1 MIKNSFYDRNQQFKF
16 SILSNKL
23 FLSILIIKLIAGFFF
38 ASDFLTTLFYP
49 FIDHFIN
56 NGPRSAYDSFYFSG
70 KENSFPYPV
79 LMLYIIGF
87 FKFFF
92 SNDNILSFM
101 DLGLIRIP
109 ILLADFAIF
118 LILCSWLKKHQLQ
131 VIFFYWLNPIL
142 FYINYLH
149 GQLDVIPTAFLIIS
163 LYFIFKRNWV
173 LGSVF
178 AAFSILCKTNF
189 IIVIP
194 FLVLYMFKSG
204 HFNFKKVIMSLAII
218 LLLVFIVQVPFLSNN
233 SYLITVYNN
242 STQAKLLN
250 LFLNFEPTKNI
261 LFYIAPSAIIL
272 LIFYGITFQNFNK
285 NLFILFLG
293 FSFASI
299 SLLTPPSQGWYCWFL
314 PMFIYFLIKN
324 SSLSSRFFYW
334 TFIVAYFIYFLVFQ
348 ESDFFNLTLLS
359 EPYSFYQFLPFS
371 EPLKDL
377 IVNFSFTF
385 LQITL
390 LTNCVLMLVKGIESY
405 KKNKFLYQP
414 LLIGIGG
421 DSSAGKTT
429 FSKVL
434 QNLYGN
440 SQTTI
445 IRGDDMHKWERG
457 DQNWNEK
464 THLNPL
470 ANHIH
475 REIEFIRFLKK
486 GISIKRRSY
495 DHGSG
500 KFTIPSKI
508 ESKRVIIYEGLHPF
522 YLSDMKN
529 SFDISFFIQPDEELR
544 RKWKIERDT
553 KERGYSKEKILSQL
567 KDREKDSFEYIQSQS
582 EKADVWV
589 NLKQSNEDGE
599 KLILNLKI
607 NSNLDLESLLSE
619 LGNLKEF
626 NFDYDLDNLFHHLV
640 FYNGIDSKKAEDIA
654 HSLNPEI
661 DELLS
666 PDPIW
671 ENDFNGIL
679 QLIQITCLQS
689 KLANE

>member
-1 MIKNSFYDRNQQFKF
+1 MIKQALYDRNQNFKF

-23 FLSILIIKLIAGFFF
+23 FLSLLFIKLLAGFFF

-49 FIDHFIN
+49 FIDHFVN
-56 NGPRSAYDSFYFSG
+56 NGAKSAYESFYLTG
-70 KENSFPYPV
+70 KENSFPYPL
-79 LMLYIIGF
+79 LMLYITGF
-87 FKFFF
+87 FKIFI
-92 SNDNILSFM
+92 SADNGLSFV

-109 ILLADFAIF
+109 ILFADITIF
-118 LILCSWLKKHQLQ
+118 LVLCRWLKKHQLK

-149 GQLDVIPTAFLIIS
+149 GQLDIIPTSFLIIS

-173 LGSVF
+173 LNSIFVAF
-178 AAFSILCKTNF
+178 AILCKTNF

-194 FLVLYMFKSG
+194 FLILYMYKSN
-204 HFNFKKVIMSLAII
+204 HFNIKKILYSFFIIFFLIIAIQYP
-218 LLLVFIVQVPFLSNN
+218 LLTNS

-242 STQAKLLN
+242 DTQTKFLN
-250 LFLNFEPTKNI
+250 LFINFDTTRNTF
-261 LFYIAPSAIIL
+261 FYIAPSALIL
-272 LIFYGITFQNFNK
+272 LIFYGSTFKTFNK
-285 NLFILFLG
+285 NLFVLFLG
-293 FSFASI
+293 FSFATI
-299 SLLTPPSQGWYCWFL
+299 TLLTPPSQGWYCWFL

-324 SSLSSRFFYW
+324 SSASSRLFYW
-334 TFIVAYFIYFLVFQ
+334 IFIGAYFIYFLVFP
-348 ESDFFNLTLLS
+348 ESDFFSLVPFS
-359 EPYSFYQFLPFS
+359 QSYRFYQLLPLSNHF
-371 EPLKDL
+371 KDL

-385 LQITL
+385 LQVTL

-405 KKNKFLYQP
+405 KQNKFLYQP

-421 DSSAGKTT
+421 DSSSGKTT
-429 FSKVL
+429 FSKIL

-457 DQNWNEK
+457 DKNWKDK

-486 GISIKRRSY
+486 GISIKRRTY

-508 ESKRVIIYEGLHPF
+508 KSKRVIIYEGLHPF

-529 SFDISFFIQPDEELR
+529 SFDISFFIKPDEELR

-553 KERGYSKEKILSQL
+553 KERGYSKEKILNQL
-567 KDREKDSFEYIQSQS
+567 KDREKDSLEYIQSQS
-582 EKADVWV
+582 QKADVLIS
-589 NLKQSNEDGE
+589 LKQSYEDGE
-599 KLILNLKI
+599 TLILNLKI
-607 NSNLDLESLLSE
+607 NNNLNLESLLSE
-619 LGNLKEF
+619 LNNLKEF
-626 NFDYDLDNLFHHLV
+626 NFDYDLDQLFHQLT
-640 FYNGIDSKKAEDIA
+640 FYNGIDSKKVEEIA
-654 HSLNPEI
+654 FILNPEI

-666 PDPIW
+666 ADPIW
-671 ENDFNGIL
+671 EDDFNGIL

-689 KLANE
+689 KLTNG

>member
-1 MIKNSFYDRNQQFKF
+1 MIKKALYDRDKNFKF
-16 SILSNKL
+16 SILGNKL
-23 FLSILIIKLIAGFFF
+23 FLSILFIKLLAGFFF
-38 ASDFLTTLFYP
+38 ASEFLTNLFYP

-56 NGPRSAYDSFYFSG
+56 NGPRLAYESFYFSG
-70 KENSFPYPV
+70 KENSFPYPI
-79 LMLYIIGF
+79 LMLYITGL

-92 SNDNILSFM
+92 SNDNILSFV

-109 ILLADFAIF
+109 ILLADLAI
-118 LILCSWLKKHQLQ
+118 LLVLCRWLKKHQLQ
-131 VIFFYWLNPIL
+131 VIFLYWLNPIL
-142 FYINYLH
+142 FYINYFH
-149 GQLDVIPTAFLIIS
+149 GQLDIIPTAFLIIS
-163 LYFIFKRNWV
+163 LYFIFKRNWI
-173 LGSVF
+173 LNAVF
-178 AAFSILCKTNF
+178 IAFAILCKTNF

-194 FLVLYMFKSG
+194 FLILYMYKSN
-204 HFNFKKVIMSLAII
+204 HFNIKKILYSFFIIFFLIIAIQFP
-218 LLLVFIVQVPFLSNN
+218 LLTNS
-233 SYLITVYNN
+233 SYLSTVYNN
-242 STQAKLLN
+242 DTQAKFLN
-250 LFLNFEPTKNI
+250 LFINFDTTTNT

-272 LIFYGITFQNFNK
+272 LIFYGITFKNFNK

-293 FSFASI
+293 FSFAAI
-299 SLLTPPSQGWYCWFL
+299 TLLTPPSQGWYCWFL
-314 PMFIYFLIKN
+314 PLFIYFLIKN
-324 SSLSSRFFYW
+324 SLETAKLFYW
-334 TFIVAYFIYFLVFQ
+334 FFTSAYFIYFLVIPD
-348 ESDFFNLTLLS
+348 SDFLNLFLYSDNNTL
-359 EPYSFYQFLPFS
+359 YNFLPFS
-371 EPLKDL
+371 IEIKDL
-377 IVNFSFTF
+377 IVSFSFTF

-429 FSKVL
+429 FSKVVK
-434 QNLYGN
+434 NLYGA

-457 DQNWNEK
+457 SDNWNEK

-470 ANHIH
+470 ANHVH

-500 KFTIPSKI
+500 KFTIPSKVK
-508 ESKRVIIYEGLHPF
+508 SKRVIIYEGLHPF

-553 KERGYSKEKILSQL
+553 KERGYSKEKILNQL
-567 KDREKDSFEYIQSQS
+567 KDRENDSLEYIQSQS

-626 NFDYDLDNLFHHLV
+626 KFDYDLDHLFHHLV

-654 HSLNPEI
+654 YNLNPEI

-666 PDPIW
+666 GDPIW

-679 QLIQITCLQS
+679 QLVQITCLQS